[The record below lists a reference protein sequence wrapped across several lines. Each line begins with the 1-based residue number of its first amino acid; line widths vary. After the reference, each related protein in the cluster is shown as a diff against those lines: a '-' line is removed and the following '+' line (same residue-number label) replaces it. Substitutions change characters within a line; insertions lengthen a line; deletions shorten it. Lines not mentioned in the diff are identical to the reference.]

1 MGNKNPASPLYFA
14 PPTLIRI
21 NTQEKK
27 WVNVCLAWLRKRRSG
42 RLLSTP
48 TAGPF
53 VAEEADR
60 DRQVLV
66 HCRHMKVKQVWV
78 FRGGSSLSFRSSSV
92 VCLWGSLSGSLQT
105 VKQPCG
111 LCGARRLYIS
121 GHVRPLLAVY
131 VTHIERLLQAVF
143 VAFLKCPS
151 VTIASGEFAIQDHLS
166 LTLKGW
172 GTLKS
177 PYVLSL
183 WTAMLWKSHEN
194 VIKNPRKHLSGPWIQ
209 IFHFNGLFFRPWIFC
224 ETDWVDN
231 EFQGSW
237 NCHEI
242 SGTRVHD

>member
-1 MGNKNPASPLYFA
+1 MFGLASQ
-14 PPTLIRI
+14 TKIRKVVVHADCRPVRGWGGRCE
-21 NTQEKK
+21 TSRSSCS
-27 WVNVCLAWLRKRRSG
+27 VGTCRSG
-42 RLLSTP
+42 LGFRWW
-48 TAGPF
+48 
-53 VAEEADR
+53 
-60 DRQVLV
+60 
-66 HCRHMKVKQVWV
+66 KQ
-78 FRGGSSLSFRSSSV
+78 LELSSSV

-224 ETDWVDN
+224 ENWVDN